1 MRILDKEALDGV
13 IDMEIEQLVQF
24 ASENAETDR
33 EFKMIERIK
42 KRGYMNQ
49 EEENELFEIA
59 GR

>member
-1 MRILDKEALDGV
+1 MRILDKKALDGV
-13 IDMEIEQLVQF
+13 IEMEIEQLIQF

-33 EFKMIERIK
+33 EFKMIEGIK
-42 KRGYMNQ
+42 KRGHMTQ